1 MFFRIFATCKIKCR
15 KNEEIINDGKPIA
28 CKSFW
33 ICPVRKRYMESH
45 SKGGCKFC
53 EYDEEVE
60 HALTSSSSLSFG
72 AQYSQQGVAESAGGY
87 DVVFKMDYINVP
99 VTVSHY
105 FSPKFAIFAGLQPGF
120 LVDDAVKVSYGGES
134 VTVNGIKKYME
145 SEGIDVSSF
154 ALSVPVGL
162 AFTFGQVKM
171 DVKYAYELTNTL
183 SQGSEKSRHSYFQV
197 TLGYKFDL

>member
-1 MFFRIFATCKIKCR
+1 M
-15 KNEEIINDGKPIA
+15 
-28 CKSFW
+28 
-33 ICPVRKRYMESH
+33 
-45 SKGGCKFC
+45 
-53 EYDEEVE
+53 
-60 HALTSSSSLSFG
+60 
-72 AQYSQQGVAESAGGY
+72 
-87 DVVFKMDYINVP
+87 
-99 VTVSHY
+99 
-105 FSPKFAIFAGLQPGF
+105 
-120 LVDDAVKVSYGGES
+120 DDAVKVSYGGES

-154 ALSVPVGL
+154 ALSVPVGM